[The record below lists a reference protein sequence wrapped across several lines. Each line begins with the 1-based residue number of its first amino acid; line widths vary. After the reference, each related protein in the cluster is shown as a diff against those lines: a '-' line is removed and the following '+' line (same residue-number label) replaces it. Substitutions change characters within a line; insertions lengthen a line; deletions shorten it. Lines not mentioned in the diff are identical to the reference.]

1 MPIARNLH
9 HSEGGAAMTL
19 AKAIRIGDELPVRP
33 APQID
38 KARIIEIMDVM
49 DDCNPVHIDEAL
61 VAKLGLRGLVNQG
74 PANLAYITNMLAA
87 WTGDPDCVRRF
98 RVRFYMTVVPGDDL
112 IAGGTV
118 TELHD
123 DGLVDCEVWLKMRDG
138 TTMLS
143 GTATVA
149 LPDLLAA

>member
-1 MPIARNLH
+1 MT
-9 HSEGGAAMTL
+9 STAMSVSV
-19 AKAIRIGDELPVRP
+19 GDTLPVRA
-33 APQID
+33 APDINKQ
-38 KARIIEIMDVM
+38 RIIEIMDVM
-49 DDCNPVHIDEAL
+49 DDNNPVHIDEDL
-61 VAKLGLRGLVNQG
+61 VARLGLRGLVNQG

-98 RVRFYMTVVPGDDL
+98 RVRFFVTVVPGDDL

-118 TELHD
+118 TAVHG
-123 DGLVDCEVWLKMRDG
+123 DGLADCEVWLKMRDG

-149 LPDLLAA
+149 LPQLRAA